1 MWCSLLIKGKI
12 KFVAICAM
20 LRVGGEFVENM
31 YFINL
36 YSLIDLLV
44 VFNNV

>member
-1 MWCSLLIKGKI
+1 MWCSPPIKGKI
-12 KFVAICAM
+12 KFVAIFVI
-20 LRVGGEFVENM
+20 LSLGGEFAENM